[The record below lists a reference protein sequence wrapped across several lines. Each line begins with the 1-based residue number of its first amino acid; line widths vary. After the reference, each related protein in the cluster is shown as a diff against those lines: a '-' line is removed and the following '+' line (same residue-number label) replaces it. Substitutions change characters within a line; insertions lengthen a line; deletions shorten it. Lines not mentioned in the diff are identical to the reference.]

1 LGTSWQA
8 IFAKPLNVS
17 VVLSGKKYS
26 VPSVNSVS
34 ELQSSLQSLS
44 GVPTHLQGKVLFGG
58 KKLKPEDILEDVGV
72 QDGSLINVVPSK
84 TGGGSNSGNTSSGS
98 GGSSSLAGAGSG
110 SSGNKMD
117 QMVKDMMEKAGID
130 PSQMDEMMKQMGGEM
145 PSMEE
150 SIQAMQEMMNSPMFQ
165 EYMNDPEKLE
175 QSRQMI
181 LNNPMMKG
189 MMASMPGFEEIL
201 NDPIKWRE
209 TMVAAANMY
218 KNLGSDLGKL
228 MEGSFGDMGGAFSG
242 SAASFGMDENAA
254 LDELSE
260 GED

>member
-1 LGTSWQA
+1 M
-8 IFAKPLNVS
+8 
-17 VVLSGKKYS
+17 
-26 VPSVNSVS
+26 
-34 ELQSSLQSLS
+34 
-44 GVPTHLQGKVLFGG
+44 QGKVLFGG
-58 KKLKPEDILEDVGV
+58 KKLKPDDILEDVGV

-84 TGGGSNSGNTSSGS
+84 TGSGSSSSSSGTS
-98 GGSSSLAGAGSG
+98 GTSGSSSLTGAGG
-110 SSGNKMD
+110 DKMD
-117 QMVKDMMEKAGID
+117 KMMKDMMEKAGID

-228 MEGSFGDMGGAFSG
+228 MEGTFGDMGGAFSG
-242 SAASFGMDENAA
+242 AASFGMDENAA